1 MGEILNLIESVSEGF
16 PSYSNTG
23 EDKVA
28 LDTGLRGPVVK
39 SADSEHWISHRC
51 GSSLARGTC
60 EMSSSAPVGQVV
72 FLRVLRLSPTFD

>member
-1 MGEILNLIESVSEGF
+1 MDEILNSIESVSEGF

-23 EDKVA
+23 QDKVP

-60 EMSSSAPVGQVV
+60 EMSSSG
-72 FLRVLRLSPTFD
+72 RSGGLSPGTPFFAHL